1 MTNAIEPEAY
11 QSSGSGRTT
20 RAGTQRTQ
28 HALTAAPNH
37 VKDFDPD
44 ELEDMIRKS
53 KEEHESSTRR
63 NEEDAEREYQEQLR
77 YIKADAEAI
86 KVLDARKAASKL
98 REEQEREE
106 ADVKRVMEES
116 VAAEAERQANAK
128 AKLDAL
134 YTSFGKFSNDVPSSS
149 GYTSSEPSRT
159 PAAPPS
165 RVLSSSAAGRAAPS
179 SHAGQQPQRS
189 LSVRPSQAP
198 ASSPIRRSATT
209 GTAPASRE
217 HDSPFAAV
225 TPRQLASPNATPT
238 REKAGVS
245 RPPTARQPAS
255 SRTASTPRQLERSP
269 TTAASGQP
277 IHPSPRRTRRA
288 PVPTETIDE
297 ADEDDAV
304 FLAAL
309 AASAAS
315 HAADQA
321 QRATLA
327 PARAAVSQLHDDE
340 VNEEQFDAD
349 LQATLDASLGAAAD
363 DPDLMDTGLAHPPPA
378 YTDYAQ
384 DKLMNHEK
392 YTSAGGPDGS
402 PASLNTRKEVRR
414 IERVK
419 KAQKAA
425 EALAAE
431 ERRLARQAQGARE
444 AAMDSGNPATTATP
458 VAGPSSPRRPA
469 AGATAGPSRASSS
482 ASAEDEEA
490 EMMRPRV
497 RRGVTPRQ
505 LEQPP
510 PGLGSV
516 APGRRAPTPWNDAF
530 ASIAPRRRP

>member
-1 MTNAIEPEAY
+1 MN
-11 QSSGSGRTT
+11 
-20 RAGTQRTQ
+20 
-28 HALTAAPNH
+28 
-37 VKDFDPD
+37 FDPD
-44 ELEDMIRKS
+44 ELQEMIRKS
-53 KEEHESSTRR
+53 KEEHESSTKR

-77 YIKADAEAI
+77 YIEADAEAI
-86 KVLDARKAASKL
+86 KALDARKVALKL
-98 REEQEREE
+98 RKAQEQEE

-116 VAAEAERQANAK
+116 VAAEAERQANVK

-134 YTSFGKFSNDVPSSS
+134 YASFGKSSNDVPSSS
-149 GYTSSEPSRT
+149 GYASSGPSRT
-159 PAAPPS
+159 SAAPPS

-198 ASSPIRRSATT
+198 ASSAIRRSATT

-217 HDSPFAAV
+217 HDSSFAAV
-225 TPRQLASPNATPT
+225 TPRQPASSNAMPT
-238 REKAGVS
+238 RERAGPS
-245 RPPTARQPAS
+245 RSPTARQPAS
-255 SRTASTPRQLERSP
+255 SRAASTPRQLERHPP
-269 TTAASGQP
+269 TSASGQSAP
-277 IHPSPRRTRRA
+277 PSPARPRRA
-288 PVPTETIDE
+288 PAPSETINE
-297 ADEDDAV
+297 ADEDDPEL
-304 FLAAL
+304 LAAL

-321 QRATLA
+321 QRGAHA
-327 PARAAVSQLHDDE
+327 PAGAPIPHLQDGE
-340 VNEEQFDAD
+340 VNEEQFAAD

-363 DPDLMDTGLAHPPPA
+363 DPDLMDTGLAHPPPP
-378 YTDYAQ
+378 YTDYAK
-384 DKLMNHEK
+384 DKIMNHEK

-425 EALAAE
+425 EVLAQE
-431 ERRLARQAQGARE
+431 ERRLARQAQAARE

-458 VAGPSSPRRPA
+458 VAEPSAPRRPA
-469 AGATAGPSRASSS
+469 TGVVTAGPSRASSN
-482 ASAEDEEA
+482 ASAEVEEA

-497 RRGVTPRQ
+497 RRGVQPRQ
-505 LEQPP
+505 PEQPP

-530 ASIAPRRRP
+530 ASIAPRRRS